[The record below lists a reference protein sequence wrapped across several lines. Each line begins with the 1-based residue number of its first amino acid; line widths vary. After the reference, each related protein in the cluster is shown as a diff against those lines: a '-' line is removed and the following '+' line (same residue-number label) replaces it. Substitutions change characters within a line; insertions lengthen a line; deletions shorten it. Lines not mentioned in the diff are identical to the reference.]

1 MAFVRPEHAR
11 EPFAGELA
19 GMSNRLS
26 SVFPRPAASDADD
39 VVWTLQTAAV
49 QWQRGLRADAIVWVR
64 KAADTATQLGH
75 DVRAD
80 ELRNHAAR
88 LAEFLWTDPEETIQ
102 DAPVVHA
109 PHRPGA
115 RRASAD
121 EAEEIL
127 ELEELDA
134 EELEFTENDL
144 PTPDDAVADISE
156 EDLTYYREGGE
167 GSEPTHVLPD
177 DLDLRSDSELPGA
190 AHDALDTLTNEVNPD
205 AYLSISPEPDEESD
219 SYLSISPEP
228 EADGDTETDADA
240 EAGDTTRPARRTNGA
255 SSYGPPSSEG
265 PTRRRADRS
274 SLPARSVRSDP
285 TEITA
290 RPLLSDPTEIMGR
303 PMRSEPTEIMARP
316 LRSDP
321 ADGVRSPTL
330 PSPVASHVPR
340 TRLAPSDGVSIRAAS
355 PAASPAAPPGP
366 TLEELA
372 RLLAPH
378 SSMARGST
386 SPIASQTSPAPAP
399 VASPPPASEVGQPPS
414 VDGLEFESV
423 EALADLPEEAQAA
436 LASTGQLLT
445 LASGQEVVLRE
456 GAALITRGTV
466 HVTLTY
472 SDVSA
477 ARVGAGAVVA
487 ARGSVEA
494 GPLRLI
500 ADSSQT
506 HIVTWSEEKLMQAM
520 RDCPWVVD
528 DLRLLADRFQAHAS
542 AGLGPLGERLDDA
555 LRAAVYERLQ
565 VRVLSPQEFVAERGK
580 PLKGLFVVAV
590 GELEVSSDASHR
602 PIRAGE
608 FLFPSCVI
616 GAEPAPHDVK
626 AGPKGGLVL
635 FATRPVAHELM
646 MSVPPLLEILAS

>member
-1 MAFVRPEHAR
+1 MRTHQRSSEQP
-11 EPFAGELA
+11 

-26 SVFPRPAASDADD
+26 SVFPRPSAADADD

-75 DVRAD
+75 GGRAE
-80 ELRNHAAR
+80 ELRTHAAR

-102 DAPVVHA
+102 DAPVLPSVL
-109 PHRPGA
+109 PPRGPGG
-115 RRASAD
+115 RRSAD

-127 ELEELDA
+127 ELEELD

-144 PTPDDAVADISE
+144 PTPDDAVSDISE
-156 EDLTYYREGGE
+156 EDLSYYREGGE
-167 GSEPTHVLPD
+167 GSEPTNVLPD
-177 DLDLRSDSELPGA
+177 DLDLSSDSQPPTEGQEAYLSITPEA
-190 AHDALDTLTNEVNPD
+190 DEESD
-205 AYLSISPEPDEESD
+205 AYLSISPDE
-219 SYLSISPEP
+219 
-228 EADGDTETDADA
+228 DADA
-240 EAGDTTRPARRTNGA
+240 LEGPHAPLAMNGSSASLPPA
-255 SSYGPPSSEG
+255 SSTDG
-265 PTRRRADRS
+265 PTRPRIERQ
-274 SLPARSVRSDP
+274 SL
-285 TEITA
+285 
-290 RPLLSDPTEIMGR
+290 MGR
-303 PMRSEPTEIMARP
+303 AGRSEP
-316 LRSDP
+316 SDL
-321 ADGVRSPTL
+321 RSPTL
-330 PSPVASHVPR
+330 PSPVVSNPPRARAIGSESVPIR
-340 TRLAPSDGVSIRAAS
+340 SAHPAQQVSAGPS
-355 PAASPAAPPGP
+355 
-366 TLEELA
+366 LEELA
-372 RLLAPH
+372 RLLAPN
-378 SSMARGST
+378 
-386 SPIASQTSPAPAP
+386 SPLAKRSLAP
-399 VASPPPASEVGQPPS
+399 VVTPLSVPSALGPPSSEAGQPPS
-414 VDGLEFESV
+414 VDGLDFESV
-423 EALADLPEEAQAA
+423 EALADLPEEAQAE
-436 LASTGQLLT
+436 LAASGQLLT
-445 LASGQEVVLRE
+445 LTSGQEVVLRE

-487 ARGSVEA
+487 ARGSVES

-500 ADSSQT
+500 ADSAQT
-506 HIVTWSEEKLMQAM
+506 HVVTWTEDKMTQAM

-555 LRAAVYERLQ
+555 LRAAVYERLT
-565 VRVLSPQEFVAERGK
+565 VRVLLPLESVAERGK

-590 GELEVSSDASHR
+590 GELDVTSGAVTHR
-602 PIRAGE
+602 PIRPGE

>member
-1 MAFVRPEHAR
+1 M
-11 EPFAGELA
+11 
-19 GMSNRLS
+19 GMSTRLS
-26 SVFPRPAASDADD
+26 SVFPRPSAADADD

-75 DVRAD
+75 GVRAE

-88 LAEFLWTDPEETIQ
+88 LAEFLWSDPEETLQ
-102 DAPVVHA
+102 DAPVV
-109 PHRPGA
+109 PPS
-115 RRASAD
+115 RRTSGRRITIED
-121 EAEEIL
+121 AEEIM

-144 PTPDDAVADISE
+144 PTPDDAVADISD

-177 DLDLRSDSELPGA
+177 DLDLRSDSETPVTDGLDGA
-190 AHDALDTLTNEVNPD
+190 RESFLSVSPEEEDDNDP
-205 AYLSISPEPDEESD
+205 YLSISPED
-219 SYLSISPEP
+219 
-228 EADGDTETDADA
+228 DTQNTLTDHHDHA
-240 EAGDTTRPARRTNGA
+240 TNGA
-255 SSYGPPSSEG
+255 NSYLPGPPTDR
-265 PTRRRADRS
+265 PTHPRIERQSIA
-274 SLPARSVRSDP
+274 ARS
-285 TEITA
+285 
-290 RPLLSDPTEIMGR
+290 G
-303 PMRSEPTEIMARP
+303 
-316 LRSDP
+316 RSDP
-321 ADGVRSPTL
+321 AADGLRSPTL
-330 PSPVASHVPR
+330 PSPSASQAAR
-340 TRLAPSDGVSIRAAS
+340 ARSGGPSAAVSLRS
-355 PAASPAAPPGP
+355 SFEPPPTPGP

-378 SSMARGST
+378 SSMAKGLS
-386 SPIASQTSPAPAP
+386 SPVHQPSP
-399 VASPPPASEVGQPPS
+399 VAAPLPPASEEGRPPS
-414 VDGLEFESV
+414 VDGLDFESV
-423 EALADLPEEAQAA
+423 EALADLPEEAQAE
-436 LASTGQLLT
+436 LAASGQLLT
-445 LASGQEVVLRE
+445 LSSGQEIVLRE

-487 ARGSVEA
+487 ARGSVES

-500 ADSSQT
+500 ADSAQT
-506 HIVTWSEEKLMQAM
+506 HIVTWSEERMTQAM

-565 VRVLSPQEFVAERGK
+565 VRVLSPDESVAERGK

-590 GELEVSSDASHR
+590 GELNVSDVAHR
-602 PIRAGE
+602 PLRAGE

>member
-1 MAFVRPEHAR
+1 MD
-11 EPFAGELA
+11 
-19 GMSNRLS
+19 MSSRLS
-26 SVFPRPAASDADD
+26 SVFPRPSAADADD

-75 DVRAD
+75 GGRAE

-88 LAEFLWTDPEETIQ
+88 LAEFLWTDPEETLQ
-102 DAPVVHA
+102 DAPVVPPA
-109 PHRPGA
+109 P
-115 RRASAD
+115 RRSSGRRITIED
-121 EAEEIL
+121 AEEIM

-144 PTPDDAVADISE
+144 PTPDDAVADISD

-177 DLDLRSDSELPGA
+177 DLDLRSDSESPSA
-190 AHDALDTLTNEVNPD
+190 ARESF
-205 AYLSISPEPDEESD
+205 LSVSPEPDDESD
-219 SYLSISPEP
+219 AYISISPDE
-228 EADGDTETDADA
+228 EAERA
-240 EAGDTTRPARRTNGA
+240 EAEYAAAHATNGTSSYLPGPPTDRPTRPRVERAPLMARGA
-255 SSYGPPSSEG
+255 
-265 PTRRRADRS
+265 
-274 SLPARSVRSDP
+274 L
-285 TEITA
+285 
-290 RPLLSDPTEIMGR
+290 
-303 PMRSEPTEIMARP
+303 SEPV
-316 LRSDP
+316 
-321 ADGVRSPTL
+321 DGVKSPTL
-330 PSPVASHVPR
+330 PSPVVSNAPR
-340 TRLAPSDGVSIRAAS
+340 AKALTNSESVSIRSSAQ
-355 PAASPAAPPGP
+355 PAPPQGP

-378 SSMARGST
+378 SPMAKGLGAAASPLA
-386 SPIASQTSPAPAP
+386 SPAPIASPLP
-399 VASPPPASEVGQPPS
+399 VSSNEEGQPPS
-414 VDGLEFESV
+414 VDGLDFESV
-423 EALADLPEEAQAA
+423 EALADLPEEAQAE
-436 LASTGQLLT
+436 LASSGQLLT
-445 LASGQEVVLRE
+445 LTSGQEVVLSE

-500 ADSSQT
+500 ADSAQT
-506 HIVTWSEEKLMQAM
+506 HIVIWTEDKMTSAM

-565 VRVLSPQEFVAERGK
+565 VRVLSPDESVAERGK

-590 GELEVSSDASHR
+590 GELNVSDVAHKPLR
-602 PIRAGE
+602 PGE

>member
-1 MAFVRPEHAR
+1 
-11 EPFAGELA
+11 
-19 GMSNRLS
+19 MSSSRLS

-75 DVRAD
+75 DLRAD

-102 DAPVVHA
+102 DAPIMT
-109 PHRPGA
+109 PPPERLGG
-115 RRASAD
+115 RRLNLD
-121 EAEEIL
+121 DAEEIL

-144 PTPDDAVADISE
+144 PTPDDAVADISD
-156 EDLTYYREGGE
+156 EDLSYYREGGE

-177 DLDLRSDSELPGA
+177 DLDLRSDSELPTA
-190 AHDALDTLTNEVNPD
+190 EHDDDPHDAMDTLTNEGGRD

-228 EADGDTETDADA
+228 EAGADTVVDADSDTEIDADA
-240 EAGDTTRPARRTNGA
+240 HEGDTTRPARRSNGQ
-255 SSYGPPSSEG
+255 SSRSPSH
-265 PTRRRADRS
+265 ADGSVRPRVERS
-274 SLPARSVRSDP
+274 SLPVRP
-285 TEITA
+285 V
-290 RPLLSDPTEIMGR
+290 
-303 PMRSEPTEIMARP
+303 RSEPGDA
-316 LRSDP
+316 L
-321 ADGVRSPTL
+321 RSPTL
-330 PSPVASHVPR
+330 PSVASHVPR
-340 TRLAPSDGVSIRAAS
+340 ARLAPSESVSIRSAA
-355 PAASPAAPPGP
+355 PPAPPGP

-378 SSMARGST
+378 SPMARGAT
-386 SPIASQTSPAPAP
+386 AQVAAPKPAP
-399 VASPPPASEVGQPPS
+399 VASPPPLSEEGQPPS

-423 EALADLPEEAQAA
+423 EALADLPEEAQSA
-436 LASTGQLLT
+436 LAATGQLHT
-445 LASGQEVVLRE
+445 LNSGQDLVLRE

-477 ARVGAGAVVA
+477 ARIGAGAVVA
-487 ARGSVEA
+487 ARGSIEA

-500 ADSSQT
+500 ADSAQT
-506 HIVTWSEEKLMQAM
+506 HVVTWTEEKMTQAM

-565 VRVLSPQEFVAERGK
+565 VRVLSPDESVAERGK

-590 GELEVSSDASHR
+590 GELEVASDPSHR
-602 PIRAGE
+602 AIRAGE

-616 GAEPAPHDVK
+616 GAEPAPHDVR

>member
-1 MAFVRPEHAR
+1 
-11 EPFAGELA
+11 
-19 GMSNRLS
+19 MSNRLS

-64 KAADTATQLGH
+64 KAADTATYLGH
-75 DVRAD
+75 GVRAE
-80 ELRNHAAR
+80 ELRSHAAR
-88 LAEFLWTDPEETIQ
+88 LAEFLWTDPEETLQ
-102 DAPVVHA
+102 DAPLIPSIPPRH
-109 PHRPGA
+109 PGG
-115 RRASAD
+115 RRAVD

-127 ELEELDA
+127 ELEELD
-134 EELEFTENDL
+134 EELEFTENEL

-167 GSEPTHVLPD
+167 GSEPTNVLPD
-177 DLDLRSDSELPGA
+177 DIDLRSDSELPA
-190 AHDALDTLTNEVNPD
+190 EARET
-205 AYLSISPEPDEESD
+205 YLSITPEPDEESD
-219 SYLSISPEP
+219 SYISISPEP
-228 EADGDTETDADA
+228 DTEVI
-240 EAGDTTRPARRTNGA
+240 EAVHPHDHASNGVSELRAAGASPASDRPTRPRI
-255 SSYGPPSSEG
+255 E
-265 PTRRRADRS
+265 RS
-274 SLPARSVRSDP
+274 SHAAQSSRD
-285 TEITA
+285 E
-290 RPLLSDPTEIMGR
+290 LLEG
-303 PMRSEPTEIMARP
+303 A
-316 LRSDP
+316 
-321 ADGVRSPTL
+321 RSPTL
-330 PSPVASHVPR
+330 PSPVVSNAPR
-340 TRLAPSDGVSIRAAS
+340 ARGSGSAVETISLR
-355 PAASPAAPPGP
+355 PAQQPPPGP

-378 SSMARGST
+378 SSMAKGLS
-386 SPIASQTSPAPAP
+386 SAAPAPAP
-399 VASPPPASEVGQPPS
+399 LASPLPPPSSEEGQPPS
-414 VDGLEFESV
+414 VDGLSFESV
-423 EALADLPEEAQAA
+423 EALADLPEDAQTE
-436 LASTGQLLT
+436 LSKSGQLLT
-445 LASGQEVVLRE
+445 LSSGQHLVLRD
-456 GAALITRGTV
+456 GAALVTRGTV
-466 HVTLTY
+466 HVTLMH

-500 ADSSQT
+500 ADSAQT
-506 HIVTWSEEKLMQAM
+506 HIVSWTDEKMTSAM

-555 LRAAVYERLQ
+555 LRAAVYERLE
-565 VRVLSPQEFVAERGK
+565 VRVLSPDECVAERGK

-590 GELEVSSDASHR
+590 GELNVSIDDTHETL
-602 PIRAGE
+602 RAGE

>member
-1 MAFVRPEHAR
+1 
-11 EPFAGELA
+11 
-19 GMSNRLS
+19 MSLRLS
-26 SVFPRPAASDADD
+26 SVFPRPIASDADD

-75 DVRAD
+75 GVRAE

-88 LAEFLWTDPEETIQ
+88 LAEFLWHDPEETLQ
-102 DAPVVHA
+102 DAPVV
-109 PHRPGA
+109 PPMP
-115 RRASAD
+115 RRSGGRRVVIE
-121 EAEEIL
+121 EAEEIM

-134 EELEFTENDL
+134 EELEFTEHDL
-144 PTPDDAVADISE
+144 ATPDDAVADISD
-156 EDLTYYREGGE
+156 EDLTYYRE

-177 DLDLRSDSELPGA
+177 DLDLRSDSQSPSPRR
-190 AHDALDTLTNEVNPD
+190 DSF
-205 AYLSISPEPDEESD
+205 LSISPEPDEESD
-219 SYLSISPEP
+219 SYISISPED
-228 EADGDTETDADA
+228 EAEHLGTE
-240 EAGDTTRPARRTNGA
+240 RPASNHGSNGS
-255 SSYGPPSSEG
+255 SSYLPGPP
-265 PTRRRADRS
+265 TD
-274 SLPARSVRSDP
+274 
-285 TEITA
+285 
-290 RPLLSDPTEIMGR
+290 R
-303 PMRSEPTEIMARP
+303 PMRPRIERPPLLARDGRSE
-316 LRSDP
+316 P
-321 ADGVRSPTL
+321 ADGLRSPTL
-330 PSPVASHVPR
+330 PSPVAGNAHRSRTAMVSESVAVRTSPQPVPQQE
-340 TRLAPSDGVSIRAAS
+340 
-355 PAASPAAPPGP
+355 P

-378 SSMARGST
+378 SPMAKGVR
-386 SPIASQTSPAPAP
+386 APALAVLP
-399 VASPPPASEVGQPPS
+399 VPSPLPQPSSEEGQPPS
-414 VDGLEFESV
+414 VDGLDFQSV
-423 EALADLPEEAQAA
+423 EALADLPEDAQAE
-436 LASTGQLLT
+436 LAASGQLLSLT
-445 LASGQEVVLRE
+445 SGQEVVLHE

-500 ADSSQT
+500 ADSAQT
-506 HIVTWSEEKLMQAM
+506 HIVLWTEEKMTQAM

-565 VRVLSPQEFVAERGK
+565 VRVLSPEESVAERGK

-590 GELEVSSDASHR
+590 GELNISDVAHR
-602 PIRAGE
+602 PIRPGE

>member
-1 MAFVRPEHAR
+1 
-11 EPFAGELA
+11 
-19 GMSNRLS
+19 MSSRLS
-26 SVFPRPAASDADD
+26 SVFPRPSASDADD

-64 KAADTATQLGH
+64 KAADTATHIGH
-75 DVRAD
+75 GARAE

-88 LAEFLWTDPEETIQ
+88 LAEFLWSDPEETIQ
-102 DAPVVHA
+102 DAPIV
-109 PHRPGA
+109 PPSP
-115 RRASAD
+115 RRASGRRLNAD
-121 EAEEIL
+121 DAEEIM

-144 PTPDDAVADISE
+144 PTPDDAVADISD

-177 DLDLRSDSELPGA
+177 DLDLRSDSESPSAGRE
-190 AHDALDTLTNEVNPD
+190 TF
-205 AYLSISPEPDEESD
+205 LSISPEPDEESD
-219 SYLSISPEP
+219 SYISISPEE
-228 EADGDTETDADA
+228 EAERGDTQRPLDSAFDDEAFSDEELSENDVTNADLSKA
-240 EAGDTTRPARRTNGA
+240 EASHDAPSIDDLLRNGQSERAPSNGSLHVHGTNGTSSFAPGPPTDRPSRPRIERPPLMA
-255 SSYGPPSSEG
+255 SSLR
-265 PTRRRADRS
+265 T
-274 SLPARSVRSDP
+274 DP
-285 TEITA
+285 VE
-290 RPLLSDPTEIMGR
+290 
-303 PMRSEPTEIMARP
+303 
-316 LRSDP
+316 
-321 ADGVRSPTL
+321 VKSPTL
-330 PSPVASHVPR
+330 PSPMISNAPR
-340 TRLAPSDGVSIRAAS
+340 ARAAGNDAVSIRSSAHPTREPVAQ
-355 PAASPAAPPGP
+355 GP

-378 SSMARGST
+378 SSMAKRSLAPSAT
-386 SPIASQTSPAPAP
+386 PLPISSPL
-399 VASPPPASEVGQPPS
+399 PPPESAEGQPPS
-414 VDGLEFESV
+414 VDGLDFESV
-423 EALADLPEEAQAA
+423 EALADLPEEAQVELAA
-436 LASTGQLLT
+436 GAQLLT
-445 LASGQEVVLRE
+445 LTSGQTVVLRE

-500 ADSSQT
+500 ADSAQT
-506 HIVTWSEEKLMQAM
+506 HIVTWTEEQMTQAM

-565 VRVLSPQEFVAERGK
+565 VRVLSPDESVAERGK

-590 GELEVSSDASHR
+590 GELNVSDEHR

>member
-1 MAFVRPEHAR
+1 
-11 EPFAGELA
+11 
-19 GMSNRLS
+19 MSSRLS
-26 SVFPRPAASDADD
+26 SVFPRPSAADADD

-75 DVRAD
+75 SPRAE
-80 ELRNHAAR
+80 ELRSHAAR
-88 LAEFLWTDPEETIQ
+88 LAEFLWSDPEETLQ
-102 DAPVVHA
+102 DAPIVPPA
-109 PHRPGA
+109 P
-115 RRASAD
+115 RRSSGRRITIED
-121 EAEEIL
+121 AEEIM

-144 PTPDDAVADISE
+144 PTPDDAVSDISD

-177 DLDLRSDSELPGA
+177 DLDLRSDSESPSPR
-190 AHDALDTLTNEVNPD
+190 ESF
-205 AYLSISPEPDEESD
+205 LSVSPESDEESD
-219 SYLSISPEP
+219 SYISISPDDES
-228 EADGDTETDADA
+228 ARA
-240 EAGDTTRPARRTNGA
+240 EAGAEMEQASNHATNGA
-255 SSYGPPSSEG
+255 GSYLPGPPTEG
-265 PTRRRADRS
+265 P
-274 SLPARSVRSDP
+274 
-285 TEITA
+285 A
-290 RPLLSDPTEIMGR
+290 RPRAER
-303 PMRSEPTEIMARP
+303 PATRTRGGRSEP
-316 LRSDP
+316 L
-321 ADGVRSPTL
+321 DGVKSPTL
-330 PSPVASHVPR
+330 PSPTYGSAAR
-340 TRLAPSDGVSIRAAS
+340 TKAANGESLAMRSSLEP
-355 PAASPAAPPGP
+355 APPGP

-378 SSMARGST
+378 SPMAKGLGAPPP
-386 SPIASQTSPAPAP
+386 SPPQP
-399 VASPPPASEVGQPPS
+399 VASPLPAAHVEEGQPPS
-414 VDGLEFESV
+414 VDGLDFESV
-423 EALADLPEEAQAA
+423 EALADLPEEAQAE
-436 LASTGQLLT
+436 LASSGELLT
-445 LASGQEVVLRE
+445 LTSGQEVVLRE
-456 GAALITRGTV
+456 GAALITRGSV

-487 ARGSVEA
+487 ARGSIEA

-500 ADSSQT
+500 ADSAQT
-506 HIVTWSEEKLMQAM
+506 HIVIWTEDKMTAAM

-565 VRVLSPQEFVAERGK
+565 VRVLSPDESVAERGK

-590 GELEVSSDASHR
+590 GELNVSGVAHK
-602 PIRAGE
+602 PLRAGE

>member
-1 MAFVRPEHAR
+1 MRYTTR
-11 EPFAGELA
+11 EERTSRERQHEGSPPVPSRAPADAPFANEPG
-19 GMSNRLS
+19 GMSSRLS
-26 SVFPRPAASDADD
+26 SVFPRPAASDPDD

-49 QWQRGLRADAIVWVR
+49 QWQRGLRADAIVWIR
-64 KAADTATQLGH
+64 KAADTAMQLGH
-75 DVRAD
+75 EARAE
-80 ELRNHAAR
+80 ELRSQAAR
-88 LAEFLWTDPEETIQ
+88 LAEFLWTDPEETIE
-102 DAPVVHA
+102 DAAASGH
-109 PHRPGA
+109 A
-115 RRASAD
+115 RRLGGHEVVDEAED

-127 ELEELDA
+127 ELEELDS

-177 DLDLRSDSELPGA
+177 DLDLRSDSELPASEQELA
-190 AHDALDTLTNEVNPD
+190 AREAQDT
-205 AYLSISPEPDEESD
+205 YLSISPEPDEESD
-219 SYLSISPEP
+219 PYVSISPESA
-228 EADGDTETDADA
+228 ADM
-240 EAGDTTRPARRTNGA
+240 GDTTRPASLVTNGA
-255 SSYGPPSSEG
+255 SSSFAPPSTDR
-265 PTRRRADRS
+265 PTNPRIERARRSGGAAMLERAG
-274 SLPARSVRSDP
+274 RSD
-285 TEITA
+285 
-290 RPLLSDPTEIMGR
+290 S
-303 PMRSEPTEIMARP
+303 
-316 LRSDP
+316 

-330 PSPVASHVPR
+330 PSVASNGPR
-340 TRLAPSDGVSIRAAS
+340 QRSLANGEAAS
-355 PAASPAAPPGP
+355 AHSAAPAPPPGP

-378 SSMARGST
+378 SPMARGS
-386 SPIASQTSPAPAP
+386 AAPTATPLP
-399 VASPPPASEVGQPPS
+399 VPSTPPASEEGQPPS

-423 EALADLPEEAQAA
+423 EALADLPEEAQAE
-436 LASTGQLLT
+436 LAASGQLLT

-456 GAALITRGTV
+456 GAALITRGSV

-477 ARVGAGAVVA
+477 ARIGAGAVVA

-500 ADSSQT
+500 ADAAQT
-506 HIVTWSEEKLMQAM
+506 HVVTWTEKKMTQAM

-565 VRVLSPQEFVAERGK
+565 VRVLSPDESVAERGK
-580 PLKGLFVVAV
+580 PLKGLYVVAV
-590 GELEVSSDASHR
+590 GELSVSSDSAARRLR
-602 PIRAGE
+602 PGE

>member
-1 MAFVRPEHAR
+1 
-11 EPFAGELA
+11 
-19 GMSNRLS
+19 MSNRLS

-102 DAPVVHA
+102 DVPVVQ
-109 PHRPGA
+109 PPGRA
-115 RRASAD
+115 GRRALAE

-127 ELEELDA
+127 ELEELDG
-134 EELEFTENDL
+134 EDLEFTENDL

-190 AHDALDTLTNEVNPD
+190 PHEAQDTLTNEVNPD
-205 AYLSISPEPDEESD
+205 TYLSISPEPDEESD

-228 EADGDTETDADA
+228 EAEDTEIDAD
-240 EAGDTTRPARRTNGA
+240 AGDTTRPARSTNGT
-255 SSYGPPSSEG
+255 SSYAPPPSAA
-265 PTRRRADRS
+265 PTRARLDRS
-274 SLPARSVRSDP
+274 SLPAS
-285 TEITA
+285 A
-290 RPLLSDPTEIMGR
+290 
-303 PMRSEPTEIMARP
+303 RSEPTEIMARP
-316 LRSDP
+316 MRSDP
-321 ADGVRSPTL
+321 AEGVRSPTL
-330 PSPVASHVPR
+330 PSPVASHAPR
-340 TRLAPSDGVSIRAAS
+340 ARLAPSDSVSIRAA
-355 PAASPAAPPGP
+355 PPPAPPGP

-378 SSMARGST
+378 SPMARGSAA
-386 SPIASQTSPAPAP
+386 PIAAPFTTP
-399 VASPPPASEVGQPPS
+399 GPPPPSSPPPASEEGQPPS

-436 LASTGQLLT
+436 LATTGQLLT

-500 ADSSQT
+500 ADAPQT
-506 HIVTWSEEKLMQAM
+506 HVVTWTEDKLKQAM

-528 DLRLLADRFQAHAS
+528 ELRLLADRFQAHAS

-565 VRVLSPQEFVAERGK
+565 VRVLSPEEFVAERGK

-590 GELEVSSDASHR
+590 GELEVASDATHR
-602 PIRAGE
+602 PLRAGE

>member
-1 MAFVRPEHAR
+1 MRRAPRR
-11 EPFAGELA
+11 EPFAGEPG
-19 GMSNRLS
+19 GMSSRLS

-75 DVRAD
+75 DMRAD

-102 DAPVVHA
+102 DAPIMT
-109 PHRPGA
+109 PPPERPGG
-115 RRASAD
+115 RRPNLD
-121 EAEEIL
+121 DAEEIL

-177 DLDLRSDSELPGA
+177 DLDLRSDSELPTA
-190 AHDALDTLTNEVNPD
+190 EHDDDPHDAMDTLTNEAGHD

-228 EADGDTETDADA
+228 EAGADADTDTDTEIDADA
-240 EAGDTTRPARRTNGA
+240 HEGDTTRPARRSNGQ
-255 SSYGPPSSEG
+255 SSLSPSH
-265 PTRRRADRS
+265 ADGSLRPRVGRS
-274 SLPARSVRSDP
+274 SLPV
-285 TEITA
+285 
-290 RPLLSDPTEIMGR
+290 RPLH
-303 PMRSEPTEIMARP
+303 SEPGDA
-316 LRSDP
+316 L
-321 ADGVRSPTL
+321 RSPTL

-340 TRLAPSDGVSIRAAS
+340 ARLAPSESVSIRSAV
-355 PAASPAAPPGP
+355 PLAPPGP

-378 SSMARGST
+378 SPMARGST
-386 SPIASQTSPAPAP
+386 APLAVPKPAP
-399 VASPPPASEVGQPPS
+399 VVSPPPASQEGQPPS
-414 VDGLEFESV
+414 IDGLEFESV

-436 LASTGQLLT
+436 LAATGQLLT
-445 LASGQEVVLRE
+445 LNSGQDLVLRE

-477 ARVGAGAVVA
+477 ARIGAGAVVA

-500 ADSSQT
+500 ADSAQT
-506 HIVTWSEEKLMQAM
+506 HVVVWTEEKMTQAM

-565 VRVLSPQEFVAERGK
+565 VRVLSPDESVAERGK

-590 GELEVSSDASHR
+590 GELEVASDATHR
-602 PIRAGE
+602 SIRAGE

-616 GAEPAPHDVK
+616 GAEPAPHDVR

>member
-1 MAFVRPEHAR
+1 
-11 EPFAGELA
+11 
-19 GMSNRLS
+19 MSSRLS

-102 DAPVVHA
+102 DAPIMT
-109 PHRPGA
+109 PPPERPGG
-115 RRASAD
+115 RRPNLD
-121 EAEEIL
+121 DAEEIL

-177 DLDLRSDSELPGA
+177 DLDLRSDSELPTA
-190 AHDALDTLTNEVNPD
+190 EHDDDPHDAMDTLTNEAGRD

-228 EADGDTETDADA
+228 EPEHEHEVSADADTDTEIDADA
-240 EAGDTTRPARRTNGA
+240 HEGDTTRPARRSNGT
-255 SSYGPPSSEG
+255 SSFAPRHGDGSVRPRVE
-265 PTRRRADRS
+265 RS
-274 SLPARSVRSDP
+274 SLPV
-285 TEITA
+285 
-290 RPLLSDPTEIMGR
+290 
-303 PMRSEPTEIMARP
+303 RP
-316 LRSDP
+316 LRSEP
-321 ADGVRSPTL
+321 GDGLRSPTL
-330 PSPVASHVPR
+330 PSPVASNVPR
-340 TRLAPSDGVSIRAAS
+340 ARLAPSESVSIRSAV
-355 PAASPAAPPGP
+355 PLAPPGP

-378 SSMARGST
+378 SPMARGSAAPLAA
-386 SPIASQTSPAPAP
+386 PIPAP
-399 VASPPPASEVGQPPS
+399 VVSPPPASQEGQPPS

-436 LASTGQLLT
+436 LAATGQLLT
-445 LASGQEVVLRE
+445 LNSGQEVVLRE

-477 ARVGAGAVVA
+477 ARIGAGAVVA

-500 ADSSQT
+500 ADSAQT
-506 HIVTWSEEKLMQAM
+506 HVVVWTEEKMTQAM
-520 RDCPWVVD
+520 HDCPWVVD

-565 VRVLSPQEFVAERGK
+565 VRVLSPEESVAERGK

-590 GELEVSSDASHR
+590 GELEVASDATHR

-616 GAEPAPHDVK
+616 GAEPAPHDVR

>member
-1 MAFVRPEHAR
+1 MT
-11 EPFAGELA
+11 
-19 GMSNRLS
+19 SRLS
-26 SVFPRPAASDADD
+26 SVFPRPSASDADD

-75 DVRAD
+75 GLRAE
-80 ELRNHAAR
+80 ELRGHAAR
-88 LAEFLWTDPEETIQ
+88 LAEFLWSDPEETIQ
-102 DAPVVHA
+102 DAPVL
-109 PHRPGA
+109 PSRYPGDP
-115 RRASAD
+115 RSVD

-134 EELEFTENDL
+134 EELEFTESEL

-167 GSEPTHVLPD
+167 NSEPTHVLPD
-177 DLDLRSDSELPGA
+177 DLDLRSDSEPPPARESFLS
-190 AHDALDTLTNEVNPD
+190 VSPD
-205 AYLSISPEPDEESD
+205 ADDESDAYISISPEPDAELDETRESGRRANGLASHTTD
-219 SYLSISPEP
+219 RPTSPHPGRREP
-228 EADGDTETDADA
+228 SLRPRE
-240 EAGDTTRPARRTNGA
+240 EAGVDAPK
-255 SSYGPPSSEG
+255 
-265 PTRRRADRS
+265 
-274 SLPARSVRSDP
+274 
-285 TEITA
+285 
-290 RPLLSDPTEIMGR
+290 
-303 PMRSEPTEIMARP
+303 
-316 LRSDP
+316 
-321 ADGVRSPTL
+321 SPTL
-330 PSPVASHVPR
+330 PSPVASGAPR
-340 TRLAPSDGVSIRAAS
+340 ARPSLAGAISVSVR
-355 PAASPAAPPGP
+355 PAPEPPPGP

-378 SSMARGST
+378 SPMAKGLT
-386 SPIASQTSPAPAP
+386 SAPPAPAP
-399 VASPPPASEVGQPPS
+399 SPLPPPSSEEGQPPS
-414 VDGLEFESV
+414 VDGLSFESV
-423 EALADLPEEAQAA
+423 EALADLPEEAQSE
-436 LASTGQLLT
+436 LSRTGQLLV
-445 LASGQEVVLRE
+445 LASGQQLVLSE
-456 GAALITRGTV
+456 GAALITRGTA
-466 HVTLTY
+466 HVTLMH

-477 ARVGAGAVVA
+477 ARVGAGAVIA

-500 ADSSQT
+500 ADSAQT
-506 HIVTWSEEKLMQAM
+506 HVVTWSEEKLTQAM

-565 VRVLSPQEFVAERGK
+565 VRVLAPGEVIAERDK

-590 GELEVSSDASHR
+590 GELEVSSARNRSLR
-602 PIRAGE
+602 PGE
-608 FLFPSCVI
+608 FVFPGCVI

-626 AGPKGGLVL
+626 AGPKGSLVL

>member
-1 MAFVRPEHAR
+1 
-11 EPFAGELA
+11 
-19 GMSNRLS
+19 MSSRLS
-26 SVFPRPAASDADD
+26 SVFPRPSASDADD

-64 KAADTATQLGH
+64 KAADTATQIGH
-75 DVRAD
+75 GARAE

-88 LAEFLWTDPEETIQ
+88 LAEFLWSDPEETIQ
-102 DAPVVHA
+102 DAPIV
-109 PHRPGA
+109 PPSP
-115 RRASAD
+115 RRSIGRRMSVED
-121 EAEEIL
+121 AEEIT

-134 EELEFTENDL
+134 EELEFTQNDL
-144 PTPDDAVADISE
+144 PTPDDAVADISD

-177 DLDLRSDSELPGA
+177 DLDLRSDSESPAVSREGYLSISPEA
-190 AHDALDTLTNEVNPD
+190 DEESD
-205 AYLSISPEPDEESD
+205 AYLSISPEEPEEEGERGDTQRPLDGAFADDAFSDNELSESD
-219 SYLSISPEP
+219 VTNADLSNGELEHAGSAHDHESHDLRSNGFSHAHGANGTSSFAPAP
-228 EADGDTETDADA
+228 PTDRP
-240 EAGDTTRPARRTNGA
+240 TRPRIDR
-255 SSYGPPSSEG
+255 PP
-265 PTRRRADRS
+265 
-274 SLPARSVRSDP
+274 L
-285 TEITA
+285 
-290 RPLLSDPTEIMGR
+290 
-303 PMRSEPTEIMARP
+303 MARG
-316 LRSDP
+316 LHSDP
-321 ADGVRSPTL
+321 AEVKSPTL
-330 PSPVASHVPR
+330 PSPVVSNLPR
-340 TRLAPSDGVSIRAAS
+340 QRVTSSDAVSIRTSAQPS
-355 PAASPAAPPGP
+355 MQPAAQGP

-378 SSMARGST
+378 SAMAKG
-386 SPIASQTSPAPAP
+386 ALAPVVTPLP
-399 VASPPPASEVGQPPS
+399 VASPVPPPASAEGQPPS
-414 VDGLEFESV
+414 VDGLDFESV
-423 EALADLPEEAQAA
+423 EALADLPEEAQAE
-436 LASTGQLLT
+436 LAAGGQLLT
-445 LASGQEVVLRE
+445 LTSGQTVVLRE

-500 ADSSQT
+500 ADSAQT
-506 HIVTWSEEKLMQAM
+506 HIVTWTEEQMTQAM

-528 DLRLLADRFQAHAS
+528 DLRQLADRFQAHAS

-565 VRVLSPQEFVAERGK
+565 VRVLSPEESVAERGK

-590 GELEVSSDASHR
+590 GELNVSDQHR

>member
-1 MAFVRPEHAR
+1 MTT
-11 EPFAGELA
+11 
-19 GMSNRLS
+19 RLS

-64 KAADTATQLGH
+64 KAAETATHIGH
-75 DVRAD
+75 ASRAE

-88 LAEFLWTDPEETIQ
+88 LAEFLWTDPEETLQ
-102 DAPVVHA
+102 DAPLT
-109 PHRPGA
+109 PPPPRPSG
-115 RRASAD
+115 RRPAVD

-134 EELEFTENDL
+134 DELEFTENEL

-167 GSEPTHVLPD
+167 GSEPTNVLPD
-177 DLDLRSDSELPGA
+177 DLDLRSDSERPVSSPR
-190 AHDALDTLTNEVNPD
+190 E
-205 AYLSISPEPDEESD
+205 AYLSITPEPDEESD
-219 SYLSISPEP
+219 SYISISPEP
-228 EADGDTETDADA
+228 DTEYGE
-240 EAGDTTRPARRTNGA
+240 EAVAVASNGA
-255 SSYGPPSSEG
+255 SHTFRPPISEQPTRPRIERPSMHGFDYDEGLDGVKSPTMPSSMGSGPPR
-265 PTRRRADRS
+265 PRAAT
-274 SLPARSVRSDP
+274 ARSY
-285 TEITA
+285 
-290 RPLLSDPTEIMGR
+290 
-303 PMRSEPTEIMARP
+303 EP
-316 LRSDP
+316 
-321 ADGVRSPTL
+321 
-330 PSPVASHVPR
+330 
-340 TRLAPSDGVSIRAAS
+340 
-355 PAASPAAPPGP
+355 PPGP

-372 RLLAPH
+372 RLLAPN
-378 SSMARGST
+378 SPMARGAV
-386 SPIASQTSPAPAP
+386 SPARGPLSPPAPAP
-399 VASPPPASEVGQPPS
+399 LASPLPPPSSAEGQPPS
-414 VDGLEFESV
+414 VDGLDFENV
-423 EALADLPEEAQAA
+423 EALADLPEDAQAA
-436 LASTGQLLT
+436 LAASGNLLVLT
-445 LASGQEVVLRE
+445 SGQEVVLSD

-466 HVTLTY
+466 HVTLTH
-472 SDVSA
+472 SNVSA
-477 ARVGAGAVVA
+477 ARIGAGAVVA

-500 ADSSQT
+500 ADSAQT
-506 HIVTWSEEKLMQAM
+506 HVITWTEAKMTAAM

-565 VRVLSPQEFVAERGK
+565 VRVLSPDESVAERGK

-590 GELEVSSDASHR
+590 GELEVSSDSGRRAL
-602 PIRAGE
+602 RAGE

-616 GAEPAPHDVK
+616 GAEPAPADVR

>member
-1 MAFVRPEHAR
+1 MRRAIRTQR
-11 EPFAGELA
+11 PFADKLG
-19 GMSNRLS
+19 GMSSRLS

-75 DVRAD
+75 DMRAD

-102 DAPVVHA
+102 DAPIMT
-109 PHRPGA
+109 PPPERPGG
-115 RRASAD
+115 RRPNID
-121 EAEEIL
+121 DAEEIL

-144 PTPDDAVADISE
+144 PTPDDAVADISD
-156 EDLTYYREGGE
+156 EDLSYYREGGE

-177 DLDLRSDSELPGA
+177 DLDLRSDSELPTA
-190 AHDALDTLTNEVNPD
+190 EHDDDPHDAMDTLTNEGGHDP
-205 AYLSISPEPDEESD
+205 YLSISPEPDEESD

-228 EADGDTETDADA
+228 EASADPDTEIDADA
-240 EAGDTTRPARRTNGA
+240 HEGDTTRPARRANGQ
-255 SSYGPPSSEG
+255 SSLSPGYADGPARPRVE
-265 PTRRRADRS
+265 RS
-274 SLPARSVRSDP
+274 SLPLRSMRSDP
-285 TEITA
+285 GDV
-290 RPLLSDPTEIMGR
+290 L
-303 PMRSEPTEIMARP
+303 
-316 LRSDP
+316 
-321 ADGVRSPTL
+321 RSPTL
-330 PSPVASHVPR
+330 PSPVASNVPR
-340 TRLAPSDGVSIRAAS
+340 ARLAPSESVSIRSAG
-355 PAASPAAPPGP
+355 PPAPPGP

-378 SSMARGST
+378 SPMARGST
-386 SPIASQTSPAPAP
+386 APLAVP
-399 VASPPPASEVGQPPS
+399 VPVPVVASPPPSSQEGQPPS

-436 LASTGQLLT
+436 LAATGQLLT
-445 LASGQEVVLRE
+445 LNSGQELVLRE

-477 ARVGAGAVVA
+477 ARIGAGAVVA

-500 ADSSQT
+500 ADSAQT
-506 HIVTWSEEKLMQAM
+506 HVVVWTEEKMTQAM

-565 VRVLSPQEFVAERGK
+565 VRVLSPDESVAERGK

-590 GELEVSSDASHR
+590 GELEVASDASHR
-602 PIRAGE
+602 PIRPGE

-616 GAEPAPHDVK
+616 GAEPAPHDVR

>member
-1 MAFVRPEHAR
+1 MRRAPRR
-11 EPFAGELA
+11 EPFAGEPG
-19 GMSNRLS
+19 GMSSRLS

-75 DVRAD
+75 DMRAD

-102 DAPVVHA
+102 DAPIMT
-109 PHRPGA
+109 PPPERPGG
-115 RRASAD
+115 RRPNLD
-121 EAEEIL
+121 DAEEIL

-177 DLDLRSDSELPGA
+177 DLDLRSDSELPTA
-190 AHDALDTLTNEVNPD
+190 EHDDDPHDAMDTLTNEAGHD

-228 EADGDTETDADA
+228 EAGADADTDTDTEIDADA
-240 EAGDTTRPARRTNGA
+240 HEGDTTRPARRSNGQ
-255 SSYGPPSSEG
+255 SSLSPSH
-265 PTRRRADRS
+265 ADGSLRPRVGRS
-274 SLPARSVRSDP
+274 SLPVR
-285 TEITA
+285 A
-290 RPLLSDPTEIMGR
+290 LH
-303 PMRSEPTEIMARP
+303 SEPGDA
-316 LRSDP
+316 L
-321 ADGVRSPTL
+321 RSPTL

-340 TRLAPSDGVSIRAAS
+340 GRLAPSESVSIRSAV
-355 PAASPAAPPGP
+355 PLAPPGP

-378 SSMARGST
+378 SPMARGST
-386 SPIASQTSPAPAP
+386 APLAVPKPAP
-399 VASPPPASEVGQPPS
+399 VVSPPPASQEGQPPS
-414 VDGLEFESV
+414 IDGLEFESV

-436 LASTGQLLT
+436 LAATGQLLT
-445 LASGQEVVLRE
+445 LNSGQDLVLRE

-477 ARVGAGAVVA
+477 ARIGAGAVVA

-500 ADSSQT
+500 ADSAQT
-506 HIVTWSEEKLMQAM
+506 HVVVWTEEKMTQAM

-565 VRVLSPQEFVAERGK
+565 VRVLSPDESVAERGK

-590 GELEVSSDASHR
+590 GELEVASDATHR
-602 PIRAGE
+602 SIRAGE

-616 GAEPAPHDVK
+616 GAEPAPHDVR